1 VIRTHLT
8 SVSAAE
14 EKVVGEVV
22 KFSGLKMKRFGNK
35 ADLNFG
41 VGILL
46 LT

>member
-1 VIRTHLT
+1 MDYPPLEERL
-8 SVSAAE
+8 AAE

>member
-1 VIRTHLT
+1 MEHPPLEERL
-8 SVSAAE
+8 AAE

-22 KFSGLKMKRFGNK
+22 KFSGLKVERFWNK

-41 VGILL
+41 VCVLL